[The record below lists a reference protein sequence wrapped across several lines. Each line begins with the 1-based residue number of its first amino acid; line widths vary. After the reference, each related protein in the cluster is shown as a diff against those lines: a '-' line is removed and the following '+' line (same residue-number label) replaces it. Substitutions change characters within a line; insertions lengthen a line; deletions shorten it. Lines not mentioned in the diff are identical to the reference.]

1 MASTEP
7 YEASFTACLL
17 GASHDNQ
24 LQLLKDDNQL
34 LKAENKRLLGR
45 ITKSTLDKSPK
56 PKKKQ
61 KRRDIITKMDASIDT
76 KHRPSPYAYP
86 KELRNNVI
94 NKTNEGTYYMKY
106 DKKYTRI
113 YKSDV
118 GYFYLEGWDVKH
130 TNTIMADS
138 INKLVKSIR
147 NVKSVNAWTLIYDT
161 NI

>member
-7 YEASFTACLL
+7 YKALCFNIMALFTAYLL
-17 GASHDNQ
+17 ALYFKQQH
-24 LQLLKDDNQL
+24 DNQL
-34 LKAENKRLLGR
+34 LKAENKRLL
-45 ITKSTLDKSPK
+45 
-56 PKKKQ
+56 
-61 KRRDIITKMDASIDT
+61 DIITKMDASLDT

-86 KELRNNVI
+86 KELRNNVKY
-94 NKTNEGTYYMKY
+94 KTNEGTYYMKY

-161 NI
+161 NL